1 MLNSR
6 LISKEN
12 MKSRYLSGKKLIVL
26 IAAFVFTGTVF
37 AQDYNKTQSTTQT
50 QQDKTKKDMDKAVVM
65 KGGKVYDVREG
76 KSILITSD
84 ITIGS
89 STVMPDGTVKMKD
102 GTTAMLKD
110 GDCVRADGTVK
121 AGTDKMKEKDPGD
134 KMENK

>member
-1 MLNSR
+1 M
-6 LISKEN
+6 
-12 MKSRYLSGKKLIVL
+12 GKKLIVL

-50 QQDKTKKDMDKAVVM
+50 QQDKMKKDNDKAVVM

-76 KSILITSD
+76 KNILITSN
-84 ITIGS
+84 ITVGS

-121 AGTDKMKEKDPGD
+121 TGDDKMKEKDPAD